1 DLNAASQL
9 SLTVAIWPG
18 ASQPLKDPAIA
29 SDSPNKQSTSA
40 NIEFTLFGIYG
51 MRSNENKLSC
61 GEQERARLRVEGLK
75 SSENLSGTPARR
87 QQERLVRCV
96 HGFTGCSG
104 AIKSSAATICHFPLR
119 LTQVSVQT
127 K

>member
-1 DLNAASQL
+1 
-9 SLTVAIWPG
+9 
-18 ASQPLKDPAIA
+18 
-29 SDSPNKQSTSA
+29 
-40 NIEFTLFGIYG
+40 

-87 QQERLVRCV
+87 RQERLVRCV

-127 K
+127 KRPRSGSPLRRSQVSSPCTTAVSL